1 MAAVTNINT
10 CLVVG
15 AGIAGLLA
23 ARELQSRGV
32 AVTVIDKGRGVG
44 GRMAT
49 RRIENAVFDH
59 GAQFFT
65 VRSERFRALV
75 DGWLADGLAC
85 EWARGFAGPDGAPRH
100 DGHPRYR
107 GAHGMTTIPK
117 ALADNLRVRLAE
129 RVVSAR
135 VHDGQWVI
143 ETDRSARFTA
153 EALILTPPVPQALAL
168 LEAGAHP
175 LPDSVRAALATLDY
189 APCIALL
196 ALLWEPARVPAPGG
210 LQLDDDPI
218 AWIGDNTQKGISPE
232 AYAVTVHGSAAFSR
246 AYWHVESDLV
256 AKLLLEAAAPWLGT
270 RVKTHQLH
278 RWRYS
283 QPTRT
288 HDAPCLLVEGT
299 PPLVFAGDAFAGP
312 RVEGAALSGLAAAAA
327 LDSKL

>member
-1 MAAVTNINT
+1 MRVTGIKS
-10 CLVVG
+10 CIVVG

-23 ARELQSRGV
+23 ARALRSRGID
-32 AVTVIDKGRGVG
+32 VTVVDKGRGVG

-49 RRIENAVFDH
+49 RRVENAVFDH

-75 DGWLADGLAC
+75 DGWLADGLAV
-85 EWARGFAGPDGAPRH
+85 EWARGFAGPDGAPRS

-107 GAHGMTTIPK
+107 GAHGMTSIPK
-117 ALADNLRVRLAE
+117 ALADGLNVRTAE

-135 VHDGQWVI
+135 ADGAQWAVD
-143 ETDRSARFTA
+143 TDKDARLTA
-153 EALILTPPVPQALAL
+153 DALILTPPVPQALAL
-168 LEAGAHP
+168 LDAGEHP
-175 LPDSVRAALATLDY
+175 LPHRARLALDALDY

-210 LQLDDDPI
+210 LQLESDPV

-232 AYAVTVHGSAAFSR
+232 AYAVTVHASAPFSR
-246 AYWHVESDLV
+246 AYWNADSDLI
-256 AKLLLEAAAPWLGT
+256 ASLLLEAAGPWLGG
-270 RVKTHQLH
+270 RVKSWQLH

-288 HDAPCLLVEGT
+288 HDAPCLLVEGP

-312 RVEGAALSGLAAAAA
+312 KIEGAALSGLAAA
-327 LDSKL
+327 DSL